1 MLNEESE
8 RVWGVGGGDENGE
21 EEEGEERGRR
31 TEEQRREVCLHLR
44 GPQAKVPLAHY
55 ASFSEDWTILVLKV
69 CDSKAL
75 VFPKCKA
82 LKFVNLTFESRI

>member
-1 MLNEESE
+1 MVELE
-8 RVWGVGGGDENGE
+8 RGMRMG
-21 EEEGEERGRR
+21 RRRKGRR
-31 TEEQRREVCLHLR
+31 TKEQRREVCLHLR

-55 ASFSEDWTILVLKV
+55 ASFSEDWTILVLVLKV

-82 LKFVNLTFESRI
+82 LKSGNL

>member
-1 MLNEESE
+1 MD
-8 RVWGVGGGDENGE
+8 GGLRLGRRRKG
-21 EEEGEERGRR
+21 RRKGRR

-55 ASFSEDWTILVLKV
+55 ASFSEDWTILVLVLNV

-75 VFPKCKA
+75 VFLKCKA
-82 LKFVNLTFESRI
+82 LKSGNL